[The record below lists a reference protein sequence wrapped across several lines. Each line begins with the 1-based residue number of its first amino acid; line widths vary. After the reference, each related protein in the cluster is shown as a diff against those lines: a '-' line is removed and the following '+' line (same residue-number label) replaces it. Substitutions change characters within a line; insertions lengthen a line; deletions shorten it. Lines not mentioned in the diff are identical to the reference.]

1 MWGKCEDVEKM
12 WKDYLLLI
20 GENVNSTN
28 KKYDSWYFCDNEES
42 ANDLA
47 ELTKKG
53 IKRGTTS
60 LYFLYEIE
68 NEKLPKVNEYNVITD
83 WCGKPKCIIKTKNVT
98 ILPFKD
104 VDDEFA
110 AIEGEGDKSLEY
122 WRKVHI
128 EFFSKELN
136 RLNLKFTEDMLV
148 VFEEFEVVYRDVE
161 SSS

>member
-1 MWGKCEDVEKM
+1 MWGRCEDVEKM
-12 WKDYLLLI
+12 LREYLLFI
-20 GENVNSTN
+20 GDNVNSAN
-28 KKYDSWYFCDNEES
+28 KKYDSWHFCDNEES
-42 ANDLA
+42 ANNLADL
-47 ELTKKG
+47 TRKG

-110 AIEGEGDKSLEY
+110 VIEGEGDKSLEY